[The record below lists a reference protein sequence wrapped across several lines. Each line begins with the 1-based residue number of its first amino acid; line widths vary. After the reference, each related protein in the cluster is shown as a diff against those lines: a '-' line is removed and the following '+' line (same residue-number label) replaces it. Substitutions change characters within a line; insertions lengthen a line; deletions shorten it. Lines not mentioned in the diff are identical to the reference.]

1 MNLSK
6 SPTRLQVLQ
15 MISALF
21 ALIKEARRRS
31 YILVRSSVF
40 STFDVMQE
48 EFVTVL
54 FRPVVVFYLLQDE
67 FRLSFLLNPVTEIF
81 FAAWA
86 EGSDSLDPFKLACDF
101 EDTIDLWEDRF
112 LPL

>member
-40 STFDVMQE
+40 STFDVMHE

-54 FRPVVVFYLLQDE
+54 FRPVVVFEKLRAYFVFYLLQDE
-67 FRLSFLLNPVTEIF
+67 FRLSFLQNPVTEIF
-81 FAAWA
+81 FAA
-86 EGSDSLDPFKLACDF
+86 
-101 EDTIDLWEDRF
+101 
-112 LPL
+112 